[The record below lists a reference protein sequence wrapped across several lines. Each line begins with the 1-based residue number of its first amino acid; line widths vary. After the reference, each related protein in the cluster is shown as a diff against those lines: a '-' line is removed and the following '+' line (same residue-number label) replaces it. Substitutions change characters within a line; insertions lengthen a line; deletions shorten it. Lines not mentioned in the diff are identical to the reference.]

1 MKIFV
6 DGPDADRH
14 MIVISAGQLL
24 ATDPESAAPLQ
35 PHLR

>member
-6 DGPDADRH
+6 DAPEPERH

-24 ATDPESAAPLQ
+24 ATDPEFAAPLQ